1 MNMRLYPPELND
13 AELAVAQRTLIRLA
27 LEKTQE
33 MLLEGK
39 KNNWELVNKIE
50 TERRLLLSQCFESTV
65 AARNSQIFSE
75 ALATMLHMNEELVA
89 LLNEAKRDAAARHS
103 EQKHSSQAI
112 GHYLDTKS
120 TDA

>member
-1 MNMRLYPPELND
+1 MNIRLNSSELND
-13 AELAVAQRTLIRLA
+13 AELAIGQRTLIRLA

-39 KNNWELVNKIE
+39 KNNWEVVNKIE
-50 TERRLLLSQCFESTV
+50 IERRLLLSQCFESTV

-75 ALATMLHMNEELVA
+75 AIATMLHMNEELVA
-89 LLNEAKRDAAARHS
+89 LLNEAKHDAAIRHS

-120 TDA
+120 SEA